1 MDNILLN
8 SGLLG
13 NAPKKRWW
21 VEPDSWMFI
30 FNWYNLHNWTTRRV
44 INSDHDDLWDIA
56 LETYNFPRADGWNA
70 LNKFYRTKTIT
81 ITMCLSS
88 NTADGL
94 NDLIDE
100 LKFQTSKM
108 QWYLDIIINWIVRR
122 REATLTGLKFWRQ
135 NYNITFVQ
143 NVVLTFTCVNPLS
156 FNLTSITN
164 TYTGIS
170 GNYATEL
177 NYSWKVNCYPSIYLI
192 IKSETWLN
200 SFSIDMNWYLFTI
213 SHEFEAGDF
222 IIIDGETK
230 LAKLNWT
237 VITYSWPFPIIE
249 PWLNHIEIKVNS
261 GALVNYDMI
270 FIYKKLFL

>member
-1 MDNILLN
+1 MDRTINTAILWDAKDVQRNILD
-8 SGLLG
+8 G
-13 NAPKKRWW
+13 
-21 VEPDSWMFI
+21 I
-30 FNWYNLHNWTTRRV
+30 FSFNGWNLDNGQNIRV
-44 INSDHDDLWDIA
+44 IQSNHDDLWTVQFD
-56 LETYNFPRADGWNA
+56 TYDTPLQDGWWV
-70 LNKFYRTKTIT
+70 LWKYYRKKTIQLV
-81 ITMCLSS
+81 LSVNG
-88 NTADGL
+88 NTQEWL
-94 NDLIDE
+94 NVLIDE
-100 LKFQTSKM
+100 IKYQTSKTE
-108 QWYLDIIINWIVRR
+108 WTLRIVINWVVRER
-122 REATLTGLKFWRQ
+122 TATCTSLKFNRK
-135 NYNITFVQ
+135 NYNVSRAG

-213 SHEFEAGDF
+213 SNEFEAGDF